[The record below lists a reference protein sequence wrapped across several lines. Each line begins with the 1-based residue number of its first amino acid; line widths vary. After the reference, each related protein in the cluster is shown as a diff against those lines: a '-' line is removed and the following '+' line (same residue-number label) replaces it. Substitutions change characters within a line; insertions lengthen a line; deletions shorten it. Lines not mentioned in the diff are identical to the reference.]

1 MLWWMGASLE
11 IQMECKEVK
20 NEEVA
25 CTLQDGRKTRSVASQ
40 AVLVETRAD
49 LGQFTGFAVAAYI
62 KP

>member
-1 MLWWMGASLE
+1 
-11 IQMECKEVK
+11 MECKEVK